1 MLNLLLIESRRQWLM
16 FRRYPVESFA
26 GVVVFT
32 ILFFGL
38 FTGAR
43 YLAGTQVDFA
53 HRLDVVVAG
62 YVLWLVTTGLFV
74 GPGAQ
79 ITEDA
84 RVGILEQLF
93 VSPHNFTVFTVIR
106 VLSGLVQHLLLILV
120 VLSAIC
126 LITGTRL
133 EYRLAELVPFAGI
146 VLAATGLGLMA
157 ASYALL
163 VKQVSALLGI
173 GQFLLLPLV
182 ATPVQSLPGFGAWLA
197 AVLPINPS
205 SQLLQSELASGRA
218 ARAGELALAMGNGVA
233 FFLLGAWLLDRASR
247 RARRLAI
254 VGSF

>member
-1 MLNLLLIESRRQWLM
+1 MLNLFLIESKRQWLM
-16 FRRYPVESFA
+16 FKRYPVESFA
-26 GVVVFT
+26 GVLVFT

-43 YLAGTQVDFA
+43 YLAGARVDFE

-84 RVGILEQLF
+84 RVGIQEQLF
-93 VSPHNFTVFTVIR
+93 VSPHNFAVFTAIR
-106 VLSGLVQHLLLILV
+106 VLSGLVQHVLLILV
-120 VLSAIC
+120 VLAVIC
-126 LITGTRL
+126 VITGTRL
-133 EYRLAELVPFAGI
+133 AYQLAELLPFAAI

-157 ASYALL
+157 AAYAML
-163 VKQVSALLGI
+163 VKQVSAVLGI

-182 ATPVQSLPGFGAWLA
+182 AAPVQSIAGYGHWLT
-197 AVLPINPS
+197 AVLPINPA
-205 SQLLQSELASGRA
+205 SQLLQNELASGHVA
-218 ARAGELALAMGNGVA
+218 TTTELMLALGNGLV
-233 FFLLGAWLLDRASR
+233 FFLIGALLLDRASH

>member
-1 MLNLLLIESRRQWLM
+1 MLNLFLIESRRQWLM
-16 FRRYPVESFA
+16 FKRYPVESFTGA
-26 GVVVFT
+26 LVFT

-43 YLAGTQVDFA
+43 YLAGAKVDFE

-62 YVLWLVTTGLFV
+62 YVLWLLTTGLFV

-106 VLSGLVQHLLLILV
+106 VISGLVQHLLLIVV
-120 VLSAIC
+120 VLGVIC
-126 LITGTRL
+126 LITHTRL
-133 EYRLAELVPFAGI
+133 DYAAAELLPFTAI

-157 ASYALL
+157 AAYAML
-163 VKQVSALLGI
+163 VRQVNAVLGI

-182 ATPVQSLPGFGAWLA
+182 AAPVQSIAGHGAWLTA
-197 AVLPINPS
+197 LLPINPA
-205 SQLLQSELASGRA
+205 SQLLQSELATGRA
-218 ARAGELALAMGNGVA
+218 ATAPELAIALANGLA
-233 FFLLGAWLLDRASR
+233 YFLIGALLLGRASR
-247 RARRLAI
+247 RARRLALI
-254 VGSF
+254 GSF